1 MSRGCW
7 ENHLVKGLT
16 EKKEHQLQIL
26 DYAWFSTFKIITHIY
41 DIIKRITGND
51 ERTKQTRILCDNF
64 KTTGNTVKS
73 FNDTR
78 NKSFNIECS
87 GYKISSFNK
96 EFMKQI

>member
-1 MSRGCW
+1 MILS
-7 ENHLVKGLT
+7 
-16 EKKEHQLQIL
+16 KESQETTNTRNEHGY
-26 DYAWFSTFKIITHIY
+26 YATHV
-41 DIIKRITGND
+41 R
-51 ERTKQTRILCDNF
+51 DNF

>member
-1 MSRGCW
+1 MLDFQHS
-7 ENHLVKGLT
+7 
-16 EKKEHQLQIL
+16 IL
-26 DYAWFSTFKIITHIY
+26 YITHIC

-51 ERTKQTRILCDNF
+51 ERTKQTQILCDNF

-87 GYKISSFNK
+87 GFKISSFNK
-96 EFMKQI
+96 EFMNKFKPLENR

>member
-1 MSRGCW
+1 MGK
-7 ENHLVKGLT
+7 NHSVKVLT
-16 EKKEHQLQIL
+16 EKKKHQLQIL
-26 DYAWFSTFKIITHIY
+26 EYAGFSTFNIVTHIC

-51 ERTKQTRILCDNF
+51 ERTKQTLILRDNF

-78 NKSFNIECS
+78 NKSFDIECS